1 MIIDTQTE
9 GSRARLV
16 LNGRFDFNSHMMFNQ
31 TTDSLLRE
39 AAISELE
46 LDFDQVKY
54 IDSSAMG
61 MLLLLKERA
70 KGASKSITLLNC
82 KGSVAQVFEL
92 SNFRRLFTI
101 K

>member
-1 MIIDTQTE
+1 
-9 GSRARLV
+9 
-16 LNGRFDFNSHMMFNQ
+16 
-31 TTDSLLRE
+31 
-39 AAISELE
+39 
-46 LDFDQVKY
+46 VKY

-82 KGSVAQVFEL
+82 KGAVAQVFEL

>member
-1 MIIDTQTE
+1 MDIDTRME
-9 GSRARLV
+9 DGRARLV
-16 LNGRFDFNSHMMFNQ
+16 LNGRFDFNSHAVFNQ
-31 TTDSLLRE
+31 TTDSLLKE
-39 AAISELE
+39 AGINEVE
-46 LDFDQVKY
+46 VDFDQVKY

-82 KGSVAQVFEL
+82 NGAVAQVFEL

>member
-1 MIIDTQTE
+1 MNIDTRKD
-9 GSRARLV
+9 GSTARLL
-16 LNGRFDFNSHMMFNQ
+16 LNGRFDFNSHVVFNQ
-31 TTDSLLRE
+31 STDSLLKD
-39 AAISELE
+39 AGVDELE

-82 KGSVAQVFEL
+82 RGSVAQVFEL

>member
-1 MIIDTQTE
+1 MNIDTQRE
-9 GSRARLV
+9 GSRARVV
-16 LNGRFDFNSHMMFNQ
+16 LNGRFDFNSHAMFNE
-31 TTDSLLRE
+31 TTDSLLRD
-39 AAISELE
+39 AGINELE

-70 KGASKSITLLNC
+70 KGASKSITLFNC
-82 KGSVAQVFEL
+82 RGSVAQVFEL

>member
-1 MIIDTQTE
+1 MNIDTRKD
-9 GSRARLV
+9 GSTARLV
-16 LNGRFDFNSHMMFNQ
+16 LNGRFDFNSHAVFNE

-39 AAISELE
+39 PGVSELE

-54 IDSSAMG
+54 VDSSAMG

-70 KGASKSITLLNC
+70 KSAAKSITLLNC
-82 KGSVAQVFEL
+82 KGAVAQVFEL

>member
-1 MIIDTQTE
+1 MD

-16 LNGRFDFNSHMMFNQ
+16 LMGRFDFNSHVVFNQ
-31 TTDSLLRE
+31 STDSLLRN
-39 AAISELE
+39 AGINELE

-70 KGASKSITLLNC
+70 KGASKSVTLLNC
-82 KGSVAQVFEL
+82 NGSVAQVFEL

>member
-1 MIIDTQTE
+1 MNIDTQRE
-9 GSRARLV
+9 GSRARVV
-16 LNGRFDFNSHMMFNQ
+16 LNGRFDFNSHAVFNE
-31 TTDSLLRE
+31 TTDALLRQPGV
-39 AAISELE
+39 SELE

-54 IDSSAMG
+54 VDSSAMG

-70 KGASKSITLLNC
+70 KGASKSITLFNC
-82 KGSVAQVFEL
+82 RGSVAQVFEL

>member
-1 MIIDTQTE
+1 MNIDTQME
-9 GSRARLV
+9 DGRARLV
-16 LNGRFDFNSHMMFNQ
+16 LNGRFDFNSHAVFNQ

-39 AAISELE
+39 AGIKEVE
-46 LDFDQVKY
+46 VDFDQVQY

-82 KGSVAQVFEL
+82 KGAVAQVFEL

>member
-1 MIIDTQTE
+1 MDIDTRME
-9 GSRARLV
+9 GGRARLV
-16 LNGRFDFNSHMMFNQ
+16 LNGRFDFNSHASFNE
-31 TTDSLLRE
+31 TTDSLLRQ
-39 AAISELE
+39 ASISELE

-82 KGSVAQVFEL
+82 KGAVAQVFEL

>member
-1 MIIDTQTE
+1 MIIDTHTE

-39 AAISELE
+39 AGIKELE

>member
-1 MIIDTQTE
+1 MIIDTRTE
-9 GSRARLV
+9 GSRACLV
-16 LNGRFDFNSHMMFNQ
+16 LNGRFDFNSHTIFNQ

-39 AAISELE
+39 AAIKELE

-70 KGASKSITLLNC
+70 QGAAKSITLLNC
-82 KGSVAQVFEL
+82 KGAVAQVFEL

-101 K
+101 R

>member
-1 MIIDTQTE
+1 MNVDTQMD
-9 GSRARLV
+9 GNKARLV
-16 LNGRFDFNSHMMFNQ
+16 LNGRFDFNSHAVFNQ
-31 TTDSLLRE
+31 TTDSLLKD

-46 LDFDQVKY
+46 VDFEQVKY

-70 KGASKSITLLNC
+70 KGTSKSITLVNC
-82 KGSVAQVFEL
+82 NGSVAQVFEL

>member
-1 MIIDTQTE
+1 MDIDTQME
-9 GSRARLV
+9 DGRARLV
-16 LNGRFDFNSHMMFNQ
+16 LNGRFDFNSHVMFNQ
-31 TTDSLLRE
+31 TTDSLLKE
-39 AAISELE
+39 AGINELE

-70 KGASKSITLLNC
+70 KSASKSITLSNC
-82 KGSVAQVFEL
+82 KGAVAQVFEL

>member
-1 MIIDTQTE
+1 MQIDTQLE
-9 GSRARLV
+9 GNKARLM
-16 LNGRFDFNSHMMFNQ
+16 LNGRFDFNGHALFNEA
-31 TTDSLLRE
+31 TDSVLKD
-39 AAISELE
+39 AGISELE
-46 LDFDQVKY
+46 LDFGQVKY

-70 KGASKSITLLNC
+70 RSASKSVTLFNC
-82 KGSVAQVFEL
+82 KGAVAQVFEL

>member
-1 MIIDTQTE
+1 MQIDTQLE
-9 GSRARLV
+9 GGKARLV
-16 LNGRFDFNSHMMFNQ
+16 LNGRFDFNSHSMFNQ
-31 TTDSLLRE
+31 TTDTLLRE
-39 AAISELE
+39 AGIQDLE

-70 KGASKSITLLNC
+70 KGASKSITLINC
-82 KGSVAQVFEL
+82 RGAVAQVLEL